1 MKKWL
6 VLLMTVAM
14 GLSAVGC
21 GGTAEETTEA
31 ESTVAETSA
40 ETSAEETTAEVVKNV
55 DAAALAL
62 YQSAVE
68 KEATLTNKVEKAAL
82 STIQSDGTNTQ
93 ETKTD
98 FHIKTTSVDGVE
110 EMGVT
115 GTLLQYGETADIEIY
130 YKDGVIYER
139 RGEEKMKQEY
149 PFESALAYVDIMSS
163 FHEQLAEDYFINL
176 TMTQNADGS
185 SRLDLTFS
193 GPINGTQVDGSGT
206 ITVSADG
213 YILEQKYEIV
223 AELEYQGTAY
233 TITQVLEGSLLE
245 YGEAVQ
251 PVEFPDLSEY
261 QELTTEEAT
270 QADGGT
276 TQEGTSEESTESS
289 AAN

>member
-6 VLLMTVAM
+6 ALLMTAAM

-98 FHIKTTSVDGVE
+98 FHIKTTSVAGVE

-115 GTLLQYGETADIEIY
+115 GTLMQYGETADIEIY

-149 PFESALAYVDIMSS
+149 PFESALAYVDIMGS
-163 FHEQLAEDYFINL
+163 FHEQLAEDYLINL

-193 GPINGTQVDGSGT
+193 GPINGTQVDGNGT

-223 AELEYQGTAY
+223 AELEYLGTAY

-261 QELTTEEAT
+261 QELTTEEET

-276 TQEGTSEESTESS
+276 TQEVASEESTESS